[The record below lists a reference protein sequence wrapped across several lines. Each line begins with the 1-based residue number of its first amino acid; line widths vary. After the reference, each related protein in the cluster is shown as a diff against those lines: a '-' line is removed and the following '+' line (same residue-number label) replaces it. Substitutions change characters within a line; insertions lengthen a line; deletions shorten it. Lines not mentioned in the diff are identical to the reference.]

1 MGPKMLLTVLKF
13 LIRVILN
20 KIWKW
25 IGCETNNN
33 LQKGFDRTKAAVDDS
48 EKLTARTE
56 NTFDICNWVS
66 VPLFRSLRPLFWS
79 ICAPF
84 VLFGA
89 HLFIR
94 RSCRRW
100 DCKHLSRIENGSC
113 LDSENAILDLEKS
126 LLHAGSW
133 TQDILVYNSK
143 LPSQPDVKV

>member
-1 MGPKMLLTVLKF
+1 MLLTCLKISHQGNF
-13 LIRVILN
+13 KQNLKMNWLRNEQQPPKRFRSN
-20 KIWKW
+20 KGCRRRYWK
-25 IGCETNNN
+25 
-33 LQKGFDRTKAAVDDS
+33 RTV
-48 EKLTARTE
+48 RTE
-56 NTFDICNWVS
+56 NTFDICNWVL

-94 RSCRRW
+94 RSCRRCW

-133 TQDILVYNSK
+133 TQDILVCNSK
-143 LPSQPDVKV
+143 LPSQPDMKV